1 MYDQRNIVLE
11 NEDVHTIV
19 REMFEREAVNKV
31 RAYTEFNGK
40 NETIDEEGLVDSL
53 QKLGLLESEF
63 SEDDIRGKSIAEVER
78 LVADRLWTH
87 YEDKVAE
94 YMDYYR
100 DYEKTMVLRSIDRN
114 WINHIDQMDKLR
126 NGIHLRSYASENP
139 LKAYVSEG
147 YDMFETMMGNISR
160 DVVNFCMALRIRVE
174 RK

>member
-1 MYDQRNIVLE
+1 MRKDEFLRKLE
-11 NEDVHTIV
+11 
-19 REMFEREAVNKV
+19 
-31 RAYTEFNGK
+31 Y
-40 NETIDEEGLVDSL
+40 LL
-53 QKLGLLESEF
+53 Q
-63 SEDDIRGKSIAEVER
+63 DIPE
-78 LVADRLWTH
+78 ADRD
-87 YEDKVAE
+87 EA
-94 YMDYYR
+94 MDYYR